1 MTQRRGNGLLADTYA
16 PLVQL
21 PRSRADLMLEALRR
35 AGIAAYAT
43 PPDGDVPGDV
53 LEPAGAGEAPTDH
66 LYVDATERVAAEEIL
81 REELPDLGGRT
92 IDGGIYE
99 PSDHTEQSDPATGSD
114 TGQPER
120 TSTREP
126 APEDDVWAD
135 LVARFYEQE
144 AAADDASW
152 PDAENLS
159 AEEQRERED
168 GDRTGEETDP
178 DVLGGDL
185 SSRVVRPARGDDS
198 ATGEAD
204 DTDHYIPP
212 EPPPLPRGDLVSRL
226 SWGGLFGGPVLLL
239 GSMMIGVSLPGWLAF
254 CAVAAFIAGFV
265 VLVVRMSDHRPPGD
279 GGAVV

>member
-35 AGIAAYAT
+35 AGIAAYAA
-43 PPDGDVPGDV
+43 PLEGDVPGDV

-66 LYVDATERVAAEEIL
+66 LYVDAAERGAAEGVL
-81 REELPDLGGRT
+81 REELPDVGERA
-92 IDGGIYE
+92 IDGGGYE
-99 PSDHTEQSDPATGSD
+99 SSEHAEQPDLATGSD
-114 TGQPER
+114 TGQSER

-126 APEDDVWAD
+126 TPEDDVWSD
-135 LVARFYEQE
+135 LVARFYER
-144 AAADDASW
+144 DTDSDVSW

-159 AEEQRERED
+159 AEERRERGD
-168 GDRTGEETDP
+168 GDRTGEETDT
-178 DVLGGDL
+178 DVLDGDPG
-185 SSRVVRPARGDDS
+185 SRMVRPAREDGGAGDGAD
-198 ATGEAD
+198 GEE
-204 DTDHYIPP
+204 HYIPP

-226 SWGGLFGGPVLLL
+226 SWGGLFGGPLLLL